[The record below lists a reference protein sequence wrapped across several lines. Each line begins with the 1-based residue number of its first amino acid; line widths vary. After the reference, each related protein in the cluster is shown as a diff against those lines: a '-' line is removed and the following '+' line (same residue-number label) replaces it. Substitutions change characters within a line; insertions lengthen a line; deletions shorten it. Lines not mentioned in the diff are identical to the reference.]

1 MEYITDLPL
10 EIGLIILKFCDIY
23 TLKILQ
29 KIPQLDRYHDEI
41 KKMIK
46 AINIEDMNYH
56 TSILKQYITGLMVSE
71 IKYKYKGQLEMRRLY
86 SEYSD
91 SVIAANKKC
100 ADEIK
105 MLIDSSKNIDS
116 LLVGYEKIAE
126 RARNSVLE
134 NWKIDV
140 LRPRQKIL
148 KRQLSYLISISV
160 NCDINL

>member
-1 MEYITDLPL
+1 MEYITDLPV
-10 EIGLIILKFCDIY
+10 EIGLIILDFCDIY

-41 KKMIK
+41 KKIIK
-46 AINIEDMNYH
+46 ARNIEDMNYH
-56 TSILKQYITGLMVSE
+56 TSILKQYISGLMVSK
-71 IKYKYKGQLEMRRLY
+71 IKYKNNGELEMRGF
-86 SEYSD
+86 YSD

-105 MLIDSSKNIDS
+105 MLIDSTQNIDS
-116 LLVGYEKIAE
+116 LLAGYKKIAQM
-126 RARNSVLE
+126 ARNSVLE

-148 KRQLSYLISISV
+148 KKQLSYLISI
-160 NCDINL
+160 NCDAINI